1 MSLILTLA
9 GMAVVC
15 LFTFF
20 PEQLHL
26 APKIVAQLPIAAI
39 ALLTIAALLQLV
51 ALLKQLVAL
60 LRKKTV
66 AEAPTPPVAAKA
78 EPTLPKPS
86 AEVVSQAHVV
96 HFLGRL
102 QEEGRLVDFAMD
114 DLTAYS
120 NEEIGAGA
128 RVVHQGC
135 QEVLKEFFD
144 IKAVHD
150 GPEGEEISLAADFDA
165 RAYRLVGKVPERPPF
180 NGLVLHQGWKTNR
193 VRLPH
198 LTDTAHEVIAPAE
211 VEIG

>member
-15 LFTFF
+15 LFAFF
-20 PEQLHL
+20 PQKLHL
-26 APKIVAQLPIAAI
+26 APEIVAQLPIAAI
-39 ALLTIAALLQLV
+39 ALLAIAALLQLV
-51 ALLKQLVAL
+51 ALL
-60 LRKKTV
+60 RKKPV
-66 AEAPTPPVAAKA
+66 AEAPTLPVAAKA
-78 EPTLPKPS
+78 EPSLLKPS
-86 AEVVSQAHVV
+86 TEVVSQAHVV

-102 QEEGRLVDFAMD
+102 QEEGRFVDFTMD

-135 QEVLKEFFD
+135 QAVLKEFFD
-144 IKAVHD
+144 IKVVHD
-150 GPEGEEISLAADFDA
+150 GPEGEELSLAADFDA

-180 NGLVLHQGWKTNR
+180 NGVVLHQGWKTSR

-198 LTDTAHEVIAPAE
+198 LTDTAHEVIAPSE